1 VQMKKETQTN
11 WEQKQRGEWGK
22 NRKIRPTFGWTRN
35 IQMLSNDK
43 KG

>member
-1 VQMKKETQTN
+1 MKKETQTN
-11 WEQKQRGEWGK
+11 WKQKQRGEWGK
-22 NRKIRPTFGWTRN
+22 NRKIIRPTFGCTRN